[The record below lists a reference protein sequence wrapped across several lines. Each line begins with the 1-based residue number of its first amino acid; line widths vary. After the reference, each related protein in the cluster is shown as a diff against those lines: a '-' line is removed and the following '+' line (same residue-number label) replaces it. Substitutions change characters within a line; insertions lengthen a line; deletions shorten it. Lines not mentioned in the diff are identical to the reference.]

1 MAACMQRRA
10 RTAPWPA
17 GILTLL
23 LACGAAMA
31 GGPAPAA
38 GTPKAGALKAGVFEP
53 ARAAPALSLQASDG
67 GRLSLAEYRGKVVLL
82 GFGFT
87 HCPKVCPT
95 TLAVLASARKRL
107 GEQGRQVQVV
117 YVTVDPERDDAARMR
132 EYLSMF
138 DPGFVGGTGTPA
150 QLAAARAAYGVTAV
164 RKPMGD
170 TYFYAHSSSVYL
182 IDRKG
187 VLRGMMPYGHPAEDY
202 VHDVRVLL
210 AE

>member
-1 MAACMQRRA
+1 MKQRKRIAA
-10 RTAPWPA
+10 WPA
-17 GILTLL
+17 TLLVLL
-23 LACGAAMA
+23 LASGAAVA
-31 GGPAPAA
+31 GGPATEA
-38 GTPKAGALKAGVFEP
+38 GTLKAGVFEP
-53 ARAAPALSLQASDG
+53 PRAAPELSLQASDG
-67 GRLSLAEYRGKVVLL
+67 GRLSLAKYRGKVVLL

-95 TLAVLASARKRL
+95 TLAVLASARRRL
-107 GEQGRQVQVV
+107 GELGGQVQVV

-132 EYLSMF
+132 EYLGLF
-138 DPGFVGGTGTPA
+138 DPSFVGGTGTPA
-150 QLAAARAAYGVTAV
+150 QLAAARAAYGVTAE

-187 VLRGMMPYGHPAEDY
+187 VLRGMMPYGHAAEDY
-202 VHDVRVLL
+202 VHDVRALL

>member
-1 MAACMQRRA
+1 MAAGIQRRA
-10 RTAPWPA
+10 RIA
-17 GILTLL
+17 LL
-23 LACGAAMA
+23 VACGAAA
-31 GGPAPAA
+31 AWGPAA
-38 GTPKAGALKAGVFEP
+38 GAGAPAAGALKAGVFEP
-53 ARAAPALSLQASDG
+53 PRAAPALSLQSSTG
-67 GRLSLAEYRGKVVLL
+67 GALSLGKYRGKVVLL

-107 GEQGRQVQVV
+107 GDLGTQVQVV

-132 EYLSMF
+132 EYLSVF

-202 VHDVRVLL
+202 VHDVRALL

>member
-1 MAACMQRRA
+1 MAAGIPRRA
-10 RTAPWPA
+10 RIALLA
-17 GILTLL
+17 LL
-23 LACGAAMA
+23 LACGAAVA
-31 GGPAPAA
+31 GGPPASAGVPAA
-38 GTPKAGALKAGVFEP
+38 VALKAGVFEP
-53 ARAAPALSLQASDG
+53 PRAAPALSLQSSNG
-67 GRLSLAEYRGKVVLL
+67 GALSLGKYRGKVVLL

-107 GEQGRQVQVV
+107 GEVGAQVQVV

-132 EYLSMF
+132 EYLSVF

-187 VLRGMMPYGHPAEDY
+187 VLRGMMPYGHPAGDY
-202 VHDVRVLL
+202 VHDVRALL